1 MDLQYIE
8 KQLLVKTENLETIL
22 HLVALKCLLG
32 ERGRAPPPPPP
43 IVICRQI
50 SRPHL
55 GTLGRQ
61 PPSRAHPVHVSI
73 SLALA

>member
-8 KQLLVKTENLETIL
+8 KQLLVKTENLENIL
-22 HLVALKCLLG
+22 HLVALECLLG
-32 ERGRAPPPPPP
+32 ERGRAPPPP
-43 IVICRQI
+43 IVICLKI